1 MRGEKIDVFL
11 CFTSAAL
18 SPSLSLSLP
27 SAIPLQLHHL
37 LCLTSAQGDGV
48 HSRETN
54 PRQLLSLPCS
64 IHFLLFSSL
73 CFFAVV
79 TISSLSLPRFIL
91 LFLSFISYFYF
102 LGHIRIIYIISLT
115 PLAFG
120 LFRPEQVT
128 NRTVCLCVL
137 RARLCVCGCVWV
149 CLLKLMSMHIQSFL
163 RYWLKQ
169 TIRFCYE
176 ICQTRRVRDAVRCK
190 SFVLNCFFGCL
201 FNF

>member
-79 TISSLSLPRFIL
+79 TISSLSLSAAIHPSLPIFHF
-91 LFLSFISYFYF
+91 LFLFSWTHSDHLHYFSHPFGIRPVPARASNKSYSVFMCVA
-102 LGHIRIIYIISLT
+102 RA
-115 PLAFG
+115 P
-120 LFRPEQVT
+120 
-128 NRTVCLCVL
+128 VCVGVCECV
-137 RARLCVCGCVWV
+137 
-149 CLLKLMSMHIQSFL
+149 
-163 RYWLKQ
+163 Y
-169 TIRFCYE
+169 
-176 ICQTRRVRDAVRCK
+176 
-190 SFVLNCFFGCL
+190 
-201 FNF
+201 